1 LEFRAKLFNQNGKS
15 KIKMA
20 KFSISQ
26 TSKSFDTL
34 NSELSTANFALA
46 HLAVP
51 LKECAVE
58 FLVSVQARA

>member
-1 LEFRAKLFNQNGKS
+1 
-15 KIKMA
+15 MA

-58 FLVSVQARA
+58 FLVSVQALEVAWQDFLGVCTL